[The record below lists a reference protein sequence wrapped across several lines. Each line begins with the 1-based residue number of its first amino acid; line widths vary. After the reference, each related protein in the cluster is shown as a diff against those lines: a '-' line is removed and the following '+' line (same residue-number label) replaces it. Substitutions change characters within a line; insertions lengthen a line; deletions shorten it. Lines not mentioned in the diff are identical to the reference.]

1 MQNITENHIRYIIG
15 RYNRITSKNAQYAS
29 QKNIDAATKALNVA
43 ENIGEIETY
52 MKKAFDE
59 KLPGWDTCDGM
70 LMAFYRLNSGR
81 PQPSVVVIPPIA
93 PQPEPQP
100 ETATATAPQPEAPK
114 RGATAED
121 VLTEIVGAAI
131 EKMDLTGKI
140 VEPIKASM
148 QGDIDKYIAETYG
161 PIKRDTVIK
170 INTEEIQVK
179 GVAHQEFPFILT
191 NLLNGIAVFMVG
203 PAGSGKT
210 SIGKQAAEVLKRDFY
225 FTGAISQLYQFEG
238 YTDAKGEYQET
249 QFYKAFKNGG
259 VFLLDEMDASNPDVL
274 VKLNTAL
281 ANRYYDFPAPIGKV
295 EAHPDFCVLAAG
307 NTYGL
312 GADYEYV
319 GRNQLDAASL
329 DRFILDEIDYDPDIE
344 SYCAGGDKKLLDFCR
359 AFRKA
364 VQKAGIKA
372 IVSYRAITNLHKLWS
387 IWDDKAKVLKS
398 CLTKS
403 LGKQDLEILYS
414 DGLSKFGEFSDA
426 LYELATA

>member
-1 MQNITENHIRYIIG
+1 MQNITENHIRYIIS
-15 RYNRITSKNAQYAS
+15 RYNKITSKNAQYAS
-29 QKNIDAATKALNVA
+29 QKNIDAANRALTAAANLS
-43 ENIGEIETY
+43 ELETY

-59 KLPGWDTCDGM
+59 KRPGWDTCDGM
-70 LMAFYRLNSGR
+70 LLAFCREAGG
-81 PQPSVVVIPPIA
+81 V
-93 PQPEPQP
+93 PEPQP
-100 ETATATAPQPEAPK
+100 IPQPAPAATPQPAPAATPQPEAPK
-114 RGATAED
+114 KGATAED
-121 VLTEIVGAAI
+121 VLTEIIGAAI

-140 VEPIKASM
+140 IEPVKASM

-170 INTEEIQVK
+170 INKDEIKVK
-179 GVAHQEFPFILT
+179 GVTHKKFPFILT
-191 NLLNGIAVFMVG
+191 QLLNDCIPFLVG

-210 SIGKQAAEVLKRDFY
+210 SIGKQAAEVLKREFY
-225 FTGAISQLYQFEG
+225 FSGAVSQVYQFEG

-259 VFLLDEMDASNPDVL
+259 VFLLDEIDASNPDVL
-274 VKLNTAL
+274 VRLNTAL

-295 EAHPDFCVLAAG
+295 EAHPDFCAMAAG

-319 GRNQLDAASL
+319 GRNQLDAATL
-329 DRFILDEIDYDPDIE
+329 DRFVMVEVDYDPDIE

-359 AFRKA
+359 AFRKS

-372 IVSYRAITNLHKLWS
+372 LVSYRAITNLHKLWS
-387 IWDDKAKVLKS
+387 VWDDKVEVLKS

-403 LGKQDLEILYS
+403 LGKQDLEIIYV
-414 DGLSKFGEFSDA
+414 DCKKYGEYSDA
-426 LYELATA
+426 LYELVTA